1 MKVKVNADA
10 CITCGACAA
19 VCDEVFEIGDEGV
32 AEVKVDEVAEEN
44 IEAVKEAIE
53 GCPTGAIS
61 EE

>member
-32 AEVKVDEVAEEN
+32 AEVKVAEVAEEN

>member
-1 MKVKVNADA
+1 MKVKVNPDA

-44 IEAVKEAIE
+44 VEAVKEAIE

>member
-1 MKVKVNADA
+1 MKVKVNSDA

-19 VCDEVFEIGDEGV
+19 ICDEVFEIGDEGV

-44 IEAVKEAIE
+44 VDAVKEAIE